1 MAGMAPVPSSRA
13 DQVLVFAF
21 GFMFI
26 FVFISIFM
34 RRAWQRGLDKY
45 GVTLKIVFED
55 DLRTKFVKSALNR

>member
-1 MAGMAPVPSSRA
+1 
-13 DQVLVFAF
+13 VLVFAF
-21 GFMFI
+21 GFVFI

-34 RRAWQRGLDKY
+34 RRAWQKGLDKY